1 MDNTKEIYD
10 LAKLKVKA
18 IRRALK
24 EGSEIEKELSLDDWL
39 LVRGIDK
46 ELYEAL
52 EEAIN
57 LCILMKQEDKENE

>member
-46 ELYEAL
+46 KLYEAL
-52 EEAIN
+52 EEAID
-57 LCILMKQEDKENE
+57 LCILTKQEVKENE